1 MNVTKFVGRVNPF
14 TGEDVV
20 KLVPIPVVCGRSIKG
35 KTAHDEKFE
44 KLLEFKQALQIP
56 DDEFQAVRKAL
67 HRFMENK
74 GLTKVHAVRQYK
86 DHRTKS
92 YSLWLVE
99 TPPIPRPR
107 PKKVKK

>member
-44 KLLEFKQALQIP
+44 KLLEFNQALQIP

-67 HRFMENK
+67 
-74 GLTKVHAVRQYK
+74 L
-86 DHRTKS
+86 
-92 YSLWLVE
+92 SLA
-99 TPPIPRPR
+99 
-107 PKKVKK
+107 